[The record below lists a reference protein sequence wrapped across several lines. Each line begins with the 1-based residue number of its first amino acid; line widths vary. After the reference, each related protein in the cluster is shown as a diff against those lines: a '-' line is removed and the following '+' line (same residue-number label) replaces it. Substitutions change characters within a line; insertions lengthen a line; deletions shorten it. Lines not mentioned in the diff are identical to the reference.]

1 MEENIP
7 LPQILTSCLKQNM
20 DDDDDDQLVASI
32 TGEDNI
38 AHADQR
44 SDVDPG
50 EQIRPDIDHL
60 IYSTLRSSQPA
71 DSATQTQIH
80 NLDWTDLY
88 LYLYIYMLYLY
99 MTREIRPNK

>member
-1 MEENIP
+1 M
-7 LPQILTSCLKQNM
+7 ILG
-20 DDDDDDQLVASI
+20 LVASI

-38 AHADQR
+38 AQSDQR

-50 EQIRPDIDHL
+50 EQSRSDNDHL

-71 DSATQTQIH
+71 DSVTQTH

-88 LYLYIYMLYLY
+88 LI
-99 MTREIRPNK
+99 MTREICPNK